1 MKGKGKIIL
10 LLLSLTIT
18 IGFMNSTYS
27 RYVAG
32 TTGNVEADFA
42 KWQLLVN
49 NNDITDNNTNSIS
62 FTPVIEQSEHVR
74 DNVIAPSSK
83 GYFDIEIDPTNVD
96 VSFKYKLSLQIENEE
111 VPDLLMSKYAVLPFD
126 YEEEDPLTFINI
138 MDNEIENSLYMNN
151 TIENF
156 KYDKFTIRIYFEW
169 FDNEETDHTEIGYL
183 AATEG
188 YELDISA
195 DITFEQIF
203 N

>member
-111 VPDLLMSKYAVLPFD
+111 VPDLLMSKYAVLPLD
-126 YEEEDPLTFINI
+126 YEV
-138 MDNEIENSLYMNN
+138 
-151 TIENF
+151 
-156 KYDKFTIRIYFEW
+156 RIVNYFNKK
-169 FDNEETDHTEIGYL
+169 D
-183 AATEG
+183 
-188 YELDISA
+188 
-195 DITFEQIF
+195 
-203 N
+203 